1 MAVCIFNNDRRTQVT
16 ALNARDPFCIF
27 SFSESDICSF
37 QGSEESVLVSY
48 YIFPAA

>member
-16 ALNARDPFCIF
+16 ALNARDLFCIS